1 LTLLCLARKAYL
13 ETGAEPPPDFV
24 SRLLRAHKGEI
35 GDSPLT
41 MDEVRHTAIEV
52 RDAVP
57 LSALL
62 MDSQMFIG
70 ATNSTPDMVCYV
82 MLFLAEHGDVQEAL
96 FLSCLVC
103 SNALCRKLRKRCAR
117 SRSKHRTWYT
127 FLLYYHDC

>member
-1 LTLLCLARKAYL
+1 
-13 ETGAEPPPDFV
+13 
-24 SRLLRAHKGEI
+24 
-35 GDSPLT
+35 

-96 FLSCLVC
+96 FLSFLFACGNDVLMQKVAKEVRSQPQQTPYLVH
-103 SNALCRKLRKRCAR
+103 LPPILP
-117 SRSKHRTWYT
+117 
-127 FLLYYHDC
+127 